1 LPADEMFSQN
11 DVALK
16 ADYTLSFQCWKRS
29 FLHPETGKYTGKTV
43 ILDIDLA
50 NEYSEIVETKY
61 FVIDDIDAEHIF
73 KPRPEFSHKGNYGK
87 AAIVGGSYGKIGAAV
102 LATRSALKTGA
113 GLTFTLAPKCG
124 YEIIQTSCPEAMFIK
139 GGDDFVTDFEYD
151 SGFTYGIGPGLGTDV
166 DTEKVF

>member
-1 LPADEMFSQN
+1 
-11 DVALK
+11 LK

-61 FVIDDIDAEHIF
+61 FVIDDIDAEYIF

-151 SGFTYGIGPGLGTDV
+151 SSFTYGRSGTWNRCRY
-166 DTEKVF
+166 